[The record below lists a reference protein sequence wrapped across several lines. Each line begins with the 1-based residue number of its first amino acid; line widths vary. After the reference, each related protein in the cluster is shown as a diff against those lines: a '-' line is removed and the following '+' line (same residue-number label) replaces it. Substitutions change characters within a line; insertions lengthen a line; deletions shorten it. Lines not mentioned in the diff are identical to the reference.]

1 MVALGIYIGTVN
13 TLHAESLRGKIVVGR
28 IEGVLL
34 MIIYD
39 CVNQILC
46 LNLIWSEKTTRDY
59 KDCSWISEMTRRE

>member
-34 MIIYD
+34 MIMLWLRES
-39 CVNQILC
+39 NTMFEF
-46 LNLIWSEKTTRDY
+46 NLKR
-59 KDCSWISEMTRRE
+59 KNH

>member
-46 LNLIWSEKTTRDY
+46 LNLI
-59 KDCSWISEMTRRE
+59 